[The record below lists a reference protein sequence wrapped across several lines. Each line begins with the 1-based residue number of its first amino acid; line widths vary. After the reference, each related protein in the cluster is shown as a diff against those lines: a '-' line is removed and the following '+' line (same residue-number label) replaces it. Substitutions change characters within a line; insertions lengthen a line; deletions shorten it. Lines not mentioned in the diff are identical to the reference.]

1 MNRPLAAVSLVIIA
15 GLVLSGIRP
24 YDRTTWI
31 LEVFP
36 VVVALPLLWATRE
49 RFPLTTLLYTLIAL
63 HAVVL
68 MVGGAYS
75 YARVPLGFSM
85 QEAFGLSRNPYD
97 RIGHFMQGFVPAI
110 LSREILVRGGYV
122 RGRRMLAFICICIP
136 LAFSAFYELVE
147 WWAALW
153 LGQGADEFL
162 GTQGDPWDTQSDM
175 FAALVGAV
183 TALLLMSRVHD
194 RRIRALERERASSP
208 EPPR

>member
-147 WWAALW
+147 WWAALS

-162 GTQGDPWDTQSDM
+162 GTQGDQWDTQSDM
-175 FAALVGAV
+175 FCALIGGVVALV
-183 TALLLMSRVHD
+183 TLSRLHD
-194 RRIRALERERASSP
+194 RQLMRFRASA
-208 EPPR
+208 

>member
-36 VVVALPLLWATRE
+36 VLVALPLLWATRE
-49 RFPLTTLLYTLIAL
+49 RFPLTTLLYTLVAL

-75 YARVPLGFSM
+75 YARVPLGFSI

-110 LSREILVRGGYV
+110 LSREILVRGGHV
-122 RGRRMLAFICICIP
+122 QGRKMLAFICICIP

-147 WWAALW
+147 WWAALS

-175 FAALVGAV
+175 FM
-183 TALLLMSRVHD
+183 ALLGAISALLVLSRVHD
-194 RRIRALERERASSP
+194 RQMRKLIGETD
-208 EPPR
+208 